1 MVAEPDPGLCRSCA
15 HARAVR
21 SARGS
26 TFWLCGLSERDSRFA
41 KYPRLPVLGCAGYAE
56 DATARDQD

>member
-1 MVAEPDPGLCRSCA
+1 MAEAPDPGLCRSCV

-26 TFWLCGLSERDSRFA
+26 VFWLCGLSERDARFA
-41 KYPRLPVLGCAGYAE
+41 KYPRLPVYACAGYTGAPSQ
-56 DATARDQD
+56 AT